1 MTYLSKAML
10 EYLALRMVYKVE
22 SRLGIDRNSDQYT
35 VLNWMKSGIES
46 LYIIILTQFIPLFS
60 LFFSYFSIFFFS
72 FQTQWADQFHI
83 SAPTPGYFALRKE
96 IIEIDLLV
104 FRTIHVCGSSKFIFA
119 NKGKRKERTWSN
131 EVTIHFGNI
140 LWNVWETTR
149 FQEIRILFKLSILLY
164 LRRSI
169 NFLTKS

>member
-1 MTYLSKAML
+1 ML
-10 EYLALRMVYKVE
+10 EYLVKW
-22 SRLGIDRNSDQYT
+22 SRGINRNSDRYN

-46 LYIIILTQFIPLFS
+46 LYNNSHTIYTVVFS
-60 LFFSYFSIFFFS
+60 VLLLFFYFFFLFFP

-104 FRTIHVCGSSKFIFA
+104 LGTIHVCGSSKFIFA
-119 NKGKRKERTWSN
+119 NKGKRKERTWLN
-131 EVTIHFGNI
+131 EVTIDFGNI

-149 FQEIRILFKLSILLY
+149 FLEIRILFKLSILYVYKDRL
-164 LRRSI
+164 I
-169 NFLTKS
+169 F

>member
-1 MTYLSKAML
+1 ML
-10 EYLALRMVYKVE
+10 EYLTLRMVYKVGVE
-22 SRLGIDRNSDQYT
+22 VRNRQKLWSVYRFELNEIGYRVTLYNNSHTIYT
-35 VLNWMKSGIES
+35 VV
-46 LYIIILTQFIPLFS
+46 FS
-60 LFFSYFSIFFFS
+60 VLLLFFYFFFS